1 MHCRMS
7 QAWPDSPFWGLG
19 FGVHYPKSTSIR
31 AFTYR
36 KKMSAIASRS
46 TVFQASAVR
55 SSMRAV
61 VPKVA
66 ARRSLRV
73 VAQAQNEKVR
83 MRCLVTALLWTVTKL
98 HLSNMEMDASLQC
111 WNQRRPFIAYIC
123 LRHQLTV
130 GHPLQYPQP
139 SARPAACLSFRAKII
154 YGHLTSVYGRI
165 CI

>member
-1 MHCRMS
+1 
-7 QAWPDSPFWGLG
+7 
-19 FGVHYPKSTSIR
+19 
-31 AFTYR
+31 
-36 KKMSAIASRS
+36 MSAIASRS

-98 HLSNMEMDASLQC
+98 HLSNMEMDASHQC
-111 WNQRRPFIAYIC
+111 YNQLEPCIAY
-123 LRHQLTV
+123 
-130 GHPLQYPQP
+130 
-139 SARPAACLSFRAKII
+139 A
-154 YGHLTSVYGRI
+154 
-165 CI
+165 